1 MPIYRIDAN
10 NRLNASEL
18 FYKRILY
25 RFFALSFDGQN
36 PKFELS
42 GVKDYWSFENYFFGK
57 VDSNFIPVLPVTDK
71 LKQIEG
77 QDGNVLAFDFVAESF
92 ERFRTFFSAPLRL
105 GRIQTGTP
113 ISDPVPVMGFQ
124 DNELKYQ
131 QYAISYLD
139 NFNQYIFDSGLSRNI
154 KGPKEYVRE
163 FFKAYFATN
172 VPLLR
177 STYFLSFKVPGYSSG
192 LSLMLADLDASDD
205 KVKMDFIESSNFEFY
220 RKAAINAG
228 FQIDKNVPWKLNID
242 LKSPV
247 IVERYSSGGYAGSD
261 FVSETFSSY
270 FTKAY
275 RGEIDSLIE
284 AIFYGYRK
292 VFERLPPPPDGDTER
307 LYVCRPG
314 SNKPIEPTFE
324 NVKNSFPPTYW
335 IGKYIEMKNR
345 ESGNP
350 FSEQRIQYIKNNVFV
365 NQSQNLED
373 YINQKFRL
381 PWIEP
386 GSLVYEQLK
395 KEFRE
400 INEKELDNF
409 SEHVK
414 MIVMNSINSIY

>member
-1 MPIYRIDAN
+1 MIIFN
-10 NRLNASEL
+10 
-18 FYKRILY
+18 
-25 RFFALSFDGQN
+25 
-36 PKFELS
+36 
-42 GVKDYWSFENYFFGK
+42 
-57 VDSNFIPVLPVTDK
+57 
-71 LKQIEG
+71 EG
-77 QDGNVLAFDFVAESF
+77 
-92 ERFRTFFSAPLRL
+92 
-105 GRIQTGTP
+105 I
-113 ISDPVPVMGFQ
+113 
-124 DNELKYQ
+124 
-131 QYAISYLD
+131 
-139 NFNQYIFDSGLSRNI
+139 FNSGLSRKI
-154 KGPKEYVRE
+154 RGPKEYVRE

-177 STYFLSFKVPGYSSG
+177 STYFLSFRNPGYSSG

-400 INEKELDNF
+400 INEKGLDNF